1 MKTCLKILAC
11 CLVSLTL
18 IFLLALRMT
27 GQSDALKYAAKI
39 KPYAAVFQTADVIR
53 EARRRNEKIILFFG
67 DSSVAQPPWAEKHAS
82 GIPELLEK
90 ELRGPHS
97 APGGVSVIDWAFNG
111 ARLFH
116 YYCLLFEAE
125 KHEPALI
132 VIPINW
138 RMMGPRSSEWNRKFA
153 FAELSAAV
161 PPAEQAR
168 ITGRSML
175 EREGITPAR
184 HAMYSLRRPLLY
196 LTGLKMWG
204 RVRLGMEPEEDPFSD
219 LLEGLPEARELI
231 TRVSDERLFKN
242 YTAEITDDNAQLA
255 ALRSLVETSTRRG
268 IRVLFYITPIHLQEM
283 QRRKRFDRESFRES
297 VARVAESATSETC
310 ACLDMTSLLGEKDF
324 IDYFE
329 HYTENGNHTIARALA
344 PGVTRLIGS
353 PLLMTAETTP
363 PPADVGKP

>member
-1 MKTCLKILAC
+1 MKSCLKILSW

-18 IFLLALRMT
+18 ILLLALATT
-27 GQSDALKYAAKI
+27 GQSDALRYAAKI
-39 KPYAAVFQTADVIR
+39 KPYAVAFQTADEIR
-53 EARRRNEKIILFFG
+53 EARRRNEKIVLFFG
-67 DSSVAQPPWAEKHAS
+67 DSSVAQPQWAGKHAS
-82 GIPELLEK
+82 GIPALLEE
-90 ELRGPHS
+90 ELRGSHS

-116 YYCLLFEAE
+116 YYCLLFEAG

-138 RMMGPRSSEWNRKFA
+138 RMMGPRSIEWREKFA
-153 FAELSAAV
+153 ISELSAAI
-161 PPAEQAR
+161 PLGERAHP
-168 ITGRSML
+168 TGRSMF

-196 LTGLKMWG
+196 VTGLKMWG

-231 TRVSDERLFKN
+231 TRVSDKRLFKN
-242 YTAEITDDNAQLA
+242 YTVEIADDNAQLA

-283 QRRKRFDRESFRES
+283 QQRKRFDLAAFSESAS
-297 VARVAESATSETC
+297 RVVESATSETC
-310 ACLDMTSLLGEKDF
+310 ACLDMTSLLGEEDF

-329 HYTENGNHTIARALA
+329 HYTEKGNRTIARALA
-344 PGVTRLIGS
+344 PEVTRLIGP
-353 PLLMTAETTP
+353 PLLMTAETIP
-363 PPADVGKP
+363 PPADAGKP